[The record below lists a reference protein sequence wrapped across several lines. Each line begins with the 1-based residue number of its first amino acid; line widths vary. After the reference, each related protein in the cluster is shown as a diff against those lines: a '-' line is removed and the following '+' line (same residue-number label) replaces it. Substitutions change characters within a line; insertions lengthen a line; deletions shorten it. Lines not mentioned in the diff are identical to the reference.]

1 MKDLIRTNAKAGA
14 ALLAPIILAAVSAL
28 LEAAGIDV
36 AFDPTVAESTVVALV
51 SSIVVWL
58 TTNNS
63 STPTPPKEG

>member
-14 ALLAPIILAAVSAL
+14 ALLAPIILAAISAL
-28 LEAAGIDV
+28 LEAAGINV

-58 TTNNS
+58 TTNT
-63 STPTPPKEG
+63 STPTPPEN